1 MSNTASYASAR
12 LDGVLDCRSMSIG
25 ILNTPDQSTPVV
37 SFVVIAGAQ
46 RHPVWALDRLA
57 AVVYCY
63 CLAANSREEQKIE
76 LNVSAN
82 LVSGA
87 SVNCVVASSIH
98 WHTSKLIRDMAENMI
113 ADLTSDGSR
122 SWSKRWPST
131 DIMQLPV
138 TGSL

>member
-1 MSNTASYASAR
+1 MTDEPLWTSEEVAKFLRVKRETIVT
-12 LDGVLDCRSMSIG
+12 GPGTERS
-25 ILNTPDQSTPVV
+25 
-37 SFVVIAGAQ
+37 
-46 RHPVWALDRLA
+46 R
-57 AVVYCY
+57 
-63 CLAANSREEQKIE
+63 AANSREEQKIE

-98 WHTSKLIRDMAENMI
+98 WHTSKLIRDLAESMS
-113 ADLTSDGSR
+113 AELTSDGSR
-122 SWSKRWPST
+122 NWSKRWPSN